1 MVLEVTSEG
10 IKQHRHRFINFT
22 AAIFTNLTPEHIES
36 HGGFEKYK
44 AAKGKLF
51 KTCKNIHII
60 NIEDENANYF
70 LQFKANKKYT
80 YGLNKGDI
88 NNKDIRLNLKLPG
101 EFNIYNALAAISL
114 AISQGIKLEI
124 AKKAVEKI
132 ENIAGRMEEVIS
144 YPFKVIVDYAVTPDA
159 LEKAY
164 QTIKNMYSVSKTI
177 CVFGSCGGGRDKWKR
192 PTLGKIAAKYC
203 DNIILTNEDPYDE
216 DPLKII
222 EDIEKGIVES
232 ENFKSKKVEYEKILD
247 RKEAIKKSL
256 EIAKNNDIVIITGKG
271 CEPWMCL
278 ENNKKIPWNE
288 REIIKEEFRK
298 VYGKV

>member
-1 MVLEVTSEG
+1 
-10 IKQHRHRFINFT
+10 
-22 AAIFTNLTPEHIES
+22 
-36 HGGFEKYK
+36 
-44 AAKGKLF
+44 
-51 KTCKNIHII
+51 
-60 NIEDENANYF
+60 
-70 LQFKANKKYT
+70 
-80 YGLNKGDI
+80 
-88 NNKDIRLNLKLPG
+88 
-101 EFNIYNALAAISL
+101 
-114 AISQGIKLEI
+114 
-124 AKKAVEKI
+124 
-132 ENIAGRMEEVIS
+132 MEEVIS

-278 ENNKKIPWNE
+278 ENNKKIPWDE
-288 REIIKEEFRK
+288 REIIKEEFKK